1 MEISNVGNISKGED
15 INSTLSS
22 SIIDFIF
29 KSKFPLSTE
38 KYKEVK
44 KQLESLL
51 FVPLRIMSLL
61 VALFGLF
68 AMVFEVRYF
77 PQHSLEIYFIR
88 LISTLIA
95 FIILTTLSGKISLNR
110 SILLLHILLLTII
123 ISSGLMIYIIP
134 STILINSSIVGLIIF
149 SSALFL
155 NWEIKHQI
163 IVAIYYNIVFAASI
177 LFNDNS
183 IYFLPNMKESVIFV
197 LCLSLVSIIA
207 CAINFRMRI
216 YLAERNLQIEQS
228 EQKYRSII
236 DNSLEGIFQSTMDG
250 KWLTIN
256 KSLAVI
262 LGYKDEA
269 DLMRVKVKDLY
280 AFEDDRIKLLNEL
293 KKHGKVENYRI
304 QLRRKDGSIA
314 FVRLND
320 RLVKREDGNLYL
332 EGNIYDITDQ
342 VKAEEERHRVEEML
356 KHEKVKTEKLAQEA
370 MRISGTKSKFLA
382 NLSHEIRTPMNGILG
397 FLTLIE
403 AGAYSND
410 EELKLFSSNARQSAE
425 SLLDIINSI
434 LDLTKIEAGK
444 VKIEN
449 ARFNLIN
456 IIDQSISVVSIK
468 ANEKKI
474 RIVKEIP
481 ESTETML
488 VGDMIKLRQIL
499 VNLLN
504 NAVKFT
510 SDGDIKIATETKKTS
525 DNGIELH
532 MSIKDTGVGI
542 PESKLSELFK
552 PYSQL
557 GDFYENFSRGSGLG
571 LVICKEYVEL
581 LGGNISV
588 ISKEGEG
595 SSFSFMIKC
604 KVQTEADI
612 SNRRVT
618 EKEAF
623 ENQFL
628 ISSQDFNGNGF
639 RRKREK
645 FNILLAEDNLINQ
658 KVTIKILNTFGF
670 NVTAVIDGQ
679 EAVTAVKTGNYDLIL
694 MDLQMPNVDGFKATE
709 QIRSLPDSKKNTPII
724 ALTAHALLGDKERCL
739 NAGMTDYVAKPIAGQ
754 DLVKKIDILLDIRS
768 DDSAQQ
774 ENLSKKKNT
783 LLDQERLK
791 TVSLGDREF
800 EKDLLI
806 SFLSD
811 LDQKYKTLNELIAQN
826 DIKKIIEIAHS
837 IKGSSYSIGA
847 VRAGDEAFAIELSGK
862 NNDWLNVSDRIEKL
876 GLVLSDTRL
885 KIENYLVEK

>member
-1 MEISNVGNISKGED
+1 MEYSNLRNISKGD
-15 INSTLSS
+15 DFNSTLSS
-22 SIIDFIF
+22 SIIEFIF
-29 KSKFPLSTE
+29 KSKFPLSNE

-68 AMVFEVRYF
+68 AMVFEIKYF
-77 PQHSLEIYFIR
+77 PVHSVEIYFIR

-95 FIILTTLSGKISLNR
+95 FIILTTLSRKTSLKH
-110 SILLLHILLLTII
+110 SILLLHLLLLTII
-123 ISSGLMIYIIP
+123 ISSGLMIYLIP
-134 STILINSSIVGLIIF
+134 STILVNSSIVGLIIF

-155 NWEIKHQI
+155 SWEIKHQI
-163 IVAIYYNIVFAASI
+163 IVAIYYNLVFAASI
-177 LFNDNS
+177 LLNKNS

-197 LCLSLVSIIA
+197 LFLSLVSIIA
-207 CAINFRMRI
+207 CAINFRMRLF
-216 YLAERNLQIEQS
+216 LAERNLQFEQS
-228 EQKYRSII
+228 EHKYRSII

-256 KSLAVI
+256 KSMALI
-262 LGYKDEA
+262 LGYKDET
-269 DLMRVKVKDLY
+269 DLMNVNIKDVY
-280 AFEDDRIKLLNEL
+280 AFEEDRIKLLNEL
-293 KKHGKVENYRI
+293 KKNGKVENYRI
-304 QLRRKDGSIA
+304 RLKRKDDSIA

-320 RLVKREDGNLYL
+320 RLVENEDGNTYL

-342 VKAEEERHRVEEML
+342 VKAEEKRQHVEEML
-356 KHEKVKTEKLAQEA
+356 KKEKEKTEIFAREA

-403 AGAYSND
+403 AGAYSN
-410 EELKLFSSNARQSAE
+410 EAELKQFSSNARQSAE

-444 VKIEN
+444 VKVEN

-456 IIDQSISVVSIK
+456 VIDQSISVVSVK
-468 ANEKKI
+468 ANEKKV
-474 RIVKEIP
+474 RIVKDIP
-481 ESTETML
+481 QSTDTML

-510 SDGDIKIATETKKTS
+510 FDGEINIITKTQKIS
-525 DNGIELH
+525 DNEIELH
-532 MSIKDTGVGI
+532 MSITDSGVGI
-542 PESKLSELFK
+542 PESKLSDLFK

-581 LGGNISV
+581 LGGNIRV
-588 ISKEGEG
+588 TSKEGEG

-604 KVQTEADI
+604 RIQTEADI
-612 SNRRVT
+612 LNPRVT

-628 ISSQDFNGNGF
+628 ISAQDFNGNGF

-645 FNILLAEDNLINQ
+645 FSILLAEDNLINQ

-670 NVTAVIDGQ
+670 NVTAVIDGK
-679 EAVTAVKTGNYDLIL
+679 EAVDAVKTGNYDVIL
-694 MDLQMPNVDGFKATE
+694 MDLQMPNVDGFKAAE
-709 QIRSLPDSKKNTPII
+709 QIRSLPDSKRNTPII

-768 DDSAQQ
+768 DDSGQKETQ
-774 ENLSKKKNT
+774 TKKKND

-800 EKDLLI
+800 EKDLLV

-811 LDQKYKTLNELIAQN
+811 LDQKYKIMNDLIAQN
-826 DIKKIIEIAHS
+826 DIKKIVEIAHS

-847 VRAGDEAFAIELSGK
+847 VRVGDEAFAIELSGK

-876 GLVLSDTRL
+876 GLVLSDTRS

>member
-1 MEISNVGNISKGED
+1 MEISNVGNISKGD
-15 INSTLSS
+15 HINSTISS

-29 KSKFPLSTE
+29 KSKFPLSSE

-44 KQLESLL
+44 KQLENLL

-68 AMVFEVRYF
+68 AMVFEVKYF
-77 PQHSLEIYFIR
+77 PEHSLEIYFIR

-95 FIILTTLSGKISLNR
+95 FIILTTLSGKISLKR

-134 STILINSSIVGLIIF
+134 STILTNSSIVGLVIF

-155 NWEIKHQI
+155 SWEIKHQI
-163 IVAIYYNIVFAASI
+163 IVAIYYNLVFAASI
-177 LFNDNS
+177 LFNKSS

-197 LCLSLVSIIA
+197 LFLSLVSIIA
-207 CAINFRMRI
+207 CAVNFRMRI
-216 YLAERNLQIEQS
+216 FLAERNLQIEQS
-228 EQKYRSII
+228 EKKYRSII
-236 DNSLEGIFQSTMDG
+236 DNSLEGIFQSSLDG
-250 KWLTIN
+250 EWLTIN
-256 KSLAVI
+256 KSLALI
-262 LGYKDEA
+262 LGYEDETDLKRAKIKDI
-269 DLMRVKVKDLY
+269 Y
-280 AFEDDRIKLLNEL
+280 ANEEDRIKLLTEL
-293 KKHGKVENYRI
+293 KKNGKVENYRI
-304 QLRRKDGSIA
+304 KLKRKDGSIA

-320 RLVKREDGNLYL
+320 RLVRNENGDMYF
-332 EGNIYDITDQ
+332 EGNIYDISEQ
-342 VKAEEERHRVEEML
+342 VKAEDERQQVENML
-356 KHEKVKTEKLAQEA
+356 KKEKEKTEKLAQEA

-410 EELKLFSSNARQSAE
+410 TELKQFSSNARLSAE

-449 ARFNLIN
+449 ARFNLIS
-456 IIDQSISVVSIK
+456 IIDQSISVVSVK
-468 ANEKKI
+468 ANEKRV
-474 RIVKEIP
+474 RIVKDIP
-481 ESTETML
+481 KTTETML
-488 VGDMIKLRQIL
+488 FGDMVKLRQII

-510 SDGDIKIATETKKTS
+510 SDGEIRVEAKTQKTS
-525 DNGIELH
+525 DNEIELT
-532 MSIKDTGVGI
+532 MSISDTGVGI
-542 PESKLSELFK
+542 PQSKLSELFK
-552 PYSQL
+552 PYSQV

-581 LGGNISV
+581 LGGNIGV

-595 SSFSFMIKC
+595 SSFNFTIKC
-604 KVQTEADI
+604 RAQTEADML
-612 SNRRVT
+612 SPRGT

-628 ISSQDFNGNGF
+628 ITAQDFNGNGF

-658 KVTIKILNTFGF
+658 KVTIKILSTFGF
-670 NVTAVIDGQ
+670 NVTAVADGQ
-679 EAVTAVKTGNYDLIL
+679 EAVAAVKAGNYDLIL
-694 MDLQMPNVDGFKATE
+694 MDLQMPKVDGFKATE
-709 QIRSLPDSKKNTPII
+709 QIRSLPDSKRNTPII
-724 ALTAHALLGDKERCL
+724 ALTAHALLGDKERCI

-754 DLVKKIDILLDIRS
+754 DLVKKIDILLDIRNE
-768 DDSAQQ
+768 DSASQ
-774 ENLSKKKNT
+774 EPQSNKKNT
-783 LLDQERLK
+783 LLDQDRLR

-800 EKDLLI
+800 ERDLLI

-826 DIKKIIEIAHS
+826 DIKKIVEIAHS

-847 VRAGDEAFAIELSGK
+847 TRAGDEAFAIELSGK

-876 GLVLSDTRL
+876 GVVLNDTRS
-885 KIENYLVEK
+885 KIESYLIDE

>member
-1 MEISNVGNISKGED
+1 MEISNVRNISKGDD
-15 INSTLSS
+15 INSTFSS

-29 KSKFPLSTE
+29 KSKFPLSSE

-44 KQLESLL
+44 KQLERLL

-68 AMVFEVRYF
+68 AMIFEVKYF
-77 PQHSLEIYFIR
+77 PEHSLEIYFIR

-95 FIILTTLSGKISLNR
+95 FIILTTLSGNVSLKR
-110 SILLLHILLLTII
+110 SILFVHLLLLTII

-155 NWEIKHQI
+155 SWEIKHQI
-163 IVAIYYNIVFAASI
+163 IVAIYYNLVFAASV
-177 LFNDNS
+177 LFNDHA

-197 LCLSLVSIIA
+197 LFLSLVSIVA
-207 CAINFRMRI
+207 CAVNFRMRI

-236 DNSLEGIFQSTMDG
+236 DNSLEGIFQTTMDG

-256 KSLAVI
+256 KSLALI
-262 LGYKDEA
+262 LGYKDET
-269 DLMRVKVKDLY
+269 DLMSAKIKDIY
-280 AFEDDRIKLLNEL
+280 AFEEDRIKLLNEL
-293 KKHGKVENYRI
+293 KKNGKVENYRI
-304 QLRRKDGSIA
+304 KLKRKDGSIA

-320 RLVKREDGNLYL
+320 RLVKSEDGNTHL

-342 VKAEEERHRVEEML
+342 VKAEEERQQVEEML
-356 KHEKVKTEKLAQEA
+356 KKEKVKTEKLAQEA
-370 MRISGTKSKFLA
+370 IRISGTKSKFLA

-444 VKIEN
+444 VKVEN

-456 IIDQSISVVSIK
+456 VIDQSISVVSIK
-468 ANEKKI
+468 ANEKKV
-474 RIVKEIP
+474 RIIKHIP

-510 SDGDIKIATETKKTS
+510 SDGEIKIITKTLKTS

-532 MSIKDTGVGI
+532 MSITDTGIGI
-542 PESKLSELFK
+542 PESKLSDLFK

-604 KVQTEADI
+604 NAQTEADI
-612 SNRRVT
+612 SNPRVT
-618 EKEAF
+618 EKETF

-628 ISSQDFNGNGF
+628 ISAQDYNGNGF

-670 NVTAVIDGQ
+670 NVTAVIDGE
-679 EAVTAVKTGNYDLIL
+679 EAVTAVKNGNYDLVL

-709 QIRSLPDSKKNTPII
+709 LIRSLPDSKKNTPII

-768 DDSAQQ
+768 DESIQQ
-774 ENLSKKKNT
+774 ETQSKKKNT
-783 LLDQERLK
+783 LLDQNRLK

-826 DIKKIIEIAHS
+826 DIKKIVEIAHS

-876 GLVLSDTRL
+876 GVVLSDTRS
-885 KIENYLVEK
+885 KIENYLIEK